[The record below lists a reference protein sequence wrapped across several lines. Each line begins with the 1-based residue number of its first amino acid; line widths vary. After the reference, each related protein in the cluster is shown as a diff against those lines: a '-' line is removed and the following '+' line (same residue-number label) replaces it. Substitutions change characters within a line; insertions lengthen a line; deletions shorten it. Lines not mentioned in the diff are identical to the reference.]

1 MMGHLT
7 RTPQIQRHLKRDHA
21 VSADPAGSRSTG
33 FTLIELMVTLAVL
46 AVLLMVAT
54 PSFIEWR
61 RSTQLIGATNSVVN
75 ALAVAR
81 SEALKRNTAVDLEFT
96 GTQAIVT
103 GWRVYEDKNFN
114 QKFDDAGDDLIAFSE
129 PFSSALTV
137 STNNDRIRYD
147 GSGFAKGGSTGT
159 VSIGY
164 VGTDGKL
171 KDVRLIVVSNA
182 GRVRSCRPA
191 TVADTSC

>member
-1 MMGHLT
+1 MGHLT

-21 VSADPAGSRSTG
+21 LSADPAGSRSTG

-46 AVLLMVAT
+46 AVLLMFAT

-61 RSTQLIGATNSVVN
+61 RNTQLTAATNEVVN

-81 SEALKRNTAVDLEFT
+81 SEALKRNTSVDLVFT
-96 GTQAIVT
+96 GTKEAVT

-114 QKFDDAGDDLIAFSE
+114 GQFDEGSDDLIAFSE

-147 GSGFAKGGSTGT
+147 GSGFAKGGATGT
-159 VSIGY
+159 VKVGY
-164 VGTDGKL
+164 VGDGGAL
-171 KDVRLIVVSNA
+171 KAVRFIVVSNA